1 MSRSLH
7 RARENR
13 GWDAMA
19 SWLHPEKKSNQNQV
33 PPLQKK
39 SRIPV
44 RMTRLSRESDRGSL
58 SENEAANK
66 ARLQRISVSKLQ
78 NKRPSRIPIVVDER
92 KNNANTKGN
101 LTKNVKTT
109 RGEMPLGKNSGMCF
123 SIWLASLFHS
133 LHKNWRDLRKRF
145 KWKAGIINSKSTVLH
160 HTL

>member
-1 MSRSLH
+1 
-7 RARENR
+7 
-13 GWDAMA
+13 MA
-19 SWLHPEKKSNQNQV
+19 SWLHPEKKSHQSQV

-66 ARLQRISVSKLQ
+66 ARQQRISVSKLQ

-92 KNNANTKGN
+92 KNNVNTKGN

-123 SIWLASLFHS
+123 SIWLASLSHS
-133 LHKNWRDLRKRF
+133 LHKN
-145 KWKAGIINSKSTVLH
+145 
-160 HTL
+160 

>member
-1 MSRSLH
+1 
-7 RARENR
+7 
-13 GWDAMA
+13 MA
-19 SWLHPEKKSNQNQV
+19 SWLHPEKKSHQNQV

-92 KNNANTKGN
+92 KNNVNTKGN

-123 SIWLASLFHS
+123 SIWVTSLFHS
-133 LHKNWRDLRKRF
+133 LHKN
-145 KWKAGIINSKSTVLH
+145 
-160 HTL
+160 